1 MPFNQPA
8 PTGAQNRGGLKM
20 NHKQN
25 DDTGDSLLVMLVSII
40 MAFWPL
46 VVIAVCVIGMTIWP
60 EW

>member
-1 MPFNQPA
+1 
-8 PTGAQNRGGLKM
+8 M